1 MINYRTAYN
10 RLIGRARQR
19 LLASGIATK
28 KELYAASG
36 EEAGLQ
42 IHHVVPQSF
51 GGKNIIQNLVLLTPN
66 EHSWAHMLLNLALYQ
81 EKKFASLHV
90 LNYTKVIAGLA
101 DALKHK
107 NALRGLKV
115 DVHVTGK
122 KHNPATMS
130 FARAA
135 ELFAFISRRD
145 LESSANDMVAQVFRA
160 ALFNRALFGYKLKLH
175 M

>member
-1 MINYRTAYN
+1 M
-10 RLIGRARQR
+10 
-19 LLASGIATK
+19 LASGIATK
-28 KELYAASG
+28 KQLYAASG
-36 EEAGLQ
+36 EESGLQ

-51 GGKNIIQNLVLLTPN
+51 GGKNTIQNLVLLTPN
-66 EHSWAHMLLNLALYQ
+66 EHGWAHMLLNLALYQ
-81 EKKFASLHV
+81 EKKFASLHT
-90 LNYTKVIAGLA
+90 LNYTNVIAGLA

-122 KHNPATMS
+122 NHDPATMS

-145 LESSANDMVAQVFRA
+145 LESSVNDVVAQVFRA
-160 ALFNRALFGYKLKLH
+160 ALFNRAPYGYKLKLH